1 MRDDKISFD
10 EFLKSDDCLPDEPR
24 RRERAF
30 KGEKHKTADFSFIA
44 LVIVAAVSIALT
56 IMFYKDVFMP
66 IDNDYT
72 FFLGSNSSQAGQTDG
87 EKININTASV
97 ETLCTLNYIGE
108 RKAIEIVAYRIA
120 NGPFE
125 KIEDIINVNTIGES
139 IFNKIKDDICV

>member
-1 MRDDKISFD
+1 M
-10 EFLKSDDCLPDEPR
+10 
-24 RRERAF
+24 
-30 KGEKHKTADFSFIA
+30 
-44 LVIVAAVSIALT
+44 
-56 IMFYKDVFMP
+56 
-66 IDNDYT
+66 
-72 FFLGSNSSQAGQTDG
+72 
-87 EKININTASV
+87 